1 MVGSSGRVR
10 RRRFSVGLAIAGLAT
25 TLLAPAGAGA
35 AEPTASAA
43 DGPPVTA
50 IITYTH
56 QPGAAE
62 KQAIK
67 ALGGSVRRGVGL
79 INGLVVTL
87 PSNILAKARSG
98 KDVKTVER
106 DATITA
112 FEPINSA
119 ASTGDFEYDNAWGVA
134 HIGAKAVHDAG
145 DHAAPASRSRSS
157 TPASTTSMT
166 CRTRRSHPSSIPS
179 SWTNYKGGYDFVNH
193 DADPMDD
200 NGHGTHVAGILAA
213 ERNHYL
219 VVGVA
224 PGVDLYALKI
234 LGATGSRAR
243 SPT

>member
-1 MVGSSGRVR
+1 MRIGWSPSAAREGWGWFDQADAYEVVGSPSAWRSPASR
-10 RRRFSVGLAIAGLAT
+10 RRS
-25 TLLAPAGAGA
+25 LAPAGAGA
-35 AEPTASAA
+35 AEPTASAP

-87 PSNILAKARSG
+87 PSNILAKARLG
-98 KDVKTVER
+98 KNVKTVER

-112 FEPINSA
+112 FEPIDSA

-145 DHAAPASRSRSS
+145 DHG
-157 TPASTTSMT
+157 
-166 CRTRRSHPSSIPS
+166 RRRQGRGHRHRHRLHP
-179 SWTNYKGGYDFVNH
+179 
-193 DADPMDD
+193 
-200 NGHGTHVAGILAA
+200 
-213 ERNHYL
+213 
-219 VVGVA
+219 
-224 PGVDLYALKI
+224 
-234 LGATGSRAR
+234 
-243 SPT
+243 